1 MGIPYEGQRQQHARI
16 EDHSVS
22 FLISHLVIG
31 RIHAYPVRPLHS
43 YVPVRT
49 DTLTMRKTL
58 TSPCAGQD
66 HA

>member
-1 MGIPYEGQRQQHARI
+1 
-16 EDHSVS
+16 VS

-43 YVPVRT
+43 YVPMRT

-58 TSPCAGQD
+58 NSPRARRTMD
-66 HA
+66 ERDTLHLRW